1 MRWYSPVFDEG
12 DPGGRHR
19 TERMIAVDSRM
30 LVVVALLACSPAGRE
45 TADTTSVGAD
55 TSRDSAATDTTAPQW
70 IVRPD
75 GIGPLRVGIPLSAA
89 SRTLGEELRVTQAGC
104 DHVNP
109 VTMPEGILLMVIDDT
124 IARVEIDSA
133 GIRTVEGAEVGDSD
147 SRVLELYG
155 ARARI
160 EPPEYTYP
168 DGHYVV
174 VTPPGDTLHR
184 IIFETF
190 KGRVTTYRAGRVP
203 AVQLVEGCS

>member
-1 MRWYSPVFDEG
+1 
-12 DPGGRHR
+12 
-19 TERMIAVDSRM
+19 MIRCDARP
-30 LVVVALLACSPAGRE
+30 LVVAVLLACSPAARDR
-45 TADTTSVGAD
+45 TDTTSTASD
-55 TSRDSAATDTTAPQW
+55 TLRDSSAGLDSAPPQW
-70 IVRPD
+70 IVRAD
-75 GIGPLRVGIPLSAA
+75 GIGPLRVGVSLADA
-89 SRTLGEELRVTQAGC
+89 SRALGEALRVGQAGC
-104 DHVNP
+104 DHVTP
-109 VTMPEGILLMVIDDT
+109 AATPAGIRLMVIDDT
-124 IARVEIDSA
+124 VARVEIDSA
-133 GIRTVEGAEVGDSD
+133 GIRTTEGAQVGDSE

-160 EPPEYTYP
+160 EPHKYTYP

>member
-1 MRWYSPVFDEG
+1 MTAIDAR
-12 DPGGRHR
+12 RLL
-19 TERMIAVDSRM
+19 
-30 LVVVALLACSPAGRE
+30 LVTLLACSPAGRDRV
-45 TADTTSVGAD
+45 DTTSLTTD
-55 TSRDSAATDTTAPQW
+55 TTRDSAALADTTPPRW
-70 IVRPD
+70 VVRAD
-75 GIGPLRVGIPLSAA
+75 GIGPLRMGVPLAAA
-89 SRTLGEELRVTQAGC
+89 SRTLGETLRVTQAGC

-109 VTMPEGILLMVIDDT
+109 TTMPEGIRLMVIDDT

-133 GIRTVEGAEVGDSD
+133 GIHTAEGAQVGDSE

-160 EPPEYTYP
+160 EPHKYTYP

-184 IIFETF
+184 IIFETL

-203 AVQLVEGCS
+203 AVQLVEGWS

>member
-1 MRWYSPVFDEG
+1 MTGTTGIMMSIDAR
-12 DPGGRHR
+12 RL
-19 TERMIAVDSRM
+19 
-30 LVVVALLACSPAGRE
+30 LVLGLLACSPAARDRAD
-45 TADTTSVGAD
+45 TARVATDTARDSLAPADTTP
-55 TSRDSAATDTTAPQW
+55 PQW
-70 IVRPD
+70 IVRAD
-75 GIGPLRVGIPLSAA
+75 GIGPLRVGVTLAEA
-89 SRTLGEELRVTQAGC
+89 SRTLGETLRITQAGC

-109 VTMPEGILLMVIDDT
+109 TTMPEGILLMVIDDT
-124 IARVEIDSA
+124 VARVEIDSA
-133 GIRTVEGAEVGDSD
+133 GIRTTEGAQVGDSE

-160 EPPEYTYP
+160 EPHKYTYP

-184 IIFETF
+184 IIFETL

>member
-1 MRWYSPVFDEG
+1 MSRFDAG
-12 DPGGRHR
+12 LLL
-19 TERMIAVDSRM
+19 AA
-30 LVVVALLACSPAGRE
+30 ALLGCSPAERDSVD
-45 TADTTSVGAD
+45 TAPGTPDS
-55 TSRDSAATDTTAPQW
+55 SRDSAALAADTTPPQW
-70 IVRPD
+70 IVRAD
-75 GIGPLRVGIPLSAA
+75 GIGPLAVGIPLSAA
-89 SRTLGEELRVTQAGC
+89 SRTLGETLRVTQAGC

-109 VTMPEGILLMVIDDT
+109 TTMPEGILLMVIDDT

-133 GIRTVEGAEVGDSD
+133 GIRTTEGAQVGDSE

-160 EPPEYTYP
+160 EPHKYTYP

-190 KGRVTTYRAGRVP
+190 KGLVTTYRAGRVP

>member
-1 MRWYSPVFDEG
+1 M
-12 DPGGRHR
+12 
-19 TERMIAVDSRM
+19 TLIAAKR
-30 LVVVALLACSPAGRE
+30 LLLVALGACSPAARDRVD
-45 TADTTSVGAD
+45 TSSVTTDTT
-55 TSRDSAATDTTAPQW
+55 RDSAVAADTAPPQW
-70 IVRPD
+70 IVRAD
-75 GIGPLRVGIPLSAA
+75 GIGPLRVGVPLAAA
-89 SRTLGEELRVTQAGC
+89 SRTLGETLRVTQAGC

-109 VTMPEGILLMVIDDT
+109 ATMPEGILLMVIDDT
-124 IARVEIDSA
+124 VARVEVDSA
-133 GIRTVEGAEVGDSD
+133 GIRTAEGAQVGDSE

-160 EPPEYTYP
+160 EPHKYTYP

-184 IIFETF
+184 LIFETL